1 MVWIVAKVKVYTFE
15 SGKENGDSVNLPDDV
30 FSIAFDK
37 GFISMY
43 FARMKSAWYTPT
55 NKTKN
60 VSEISGTTKKPFK
73 QKHNGCAR
81 QGSNRSAQMRGGGI
95 AFGPRAVK
103 AFIKIPKG
111 EAVLAKS
118 MLLSNSLREG
128 KLFVV
133 DGTKLSSNKTKLAK
147 KAFDNYSNKNVVIIH
162 DGNVDANSLLAV
174 RNLQNVKYVSNNMLT
189 ANDLFYADAVLLD
202 KGSVAKISGLMN

>member
-1 MVWIVAKVKVYTFE
+1 
-15 SGKENGDSVNLPDDV
+15 
-30 FSIAFDK
+30 
-37 GFISMY
+37 
-43 FARMKSAWYTPT
+43 
-55 NKTKN
+55 
-60 VSEISGTTKKPFK
+60 
-73 QKHNGCAR
+73 
-81 QGSNRSAQMRGGGI
+81 
-95 AFGPRAVK
+95 
-103 AFIKIPKG
+103 
-111 EAVLAKS
+111 

-147 KAFDNYSNKNVVIIH
+147 RAFDNYSNKNVVIIH